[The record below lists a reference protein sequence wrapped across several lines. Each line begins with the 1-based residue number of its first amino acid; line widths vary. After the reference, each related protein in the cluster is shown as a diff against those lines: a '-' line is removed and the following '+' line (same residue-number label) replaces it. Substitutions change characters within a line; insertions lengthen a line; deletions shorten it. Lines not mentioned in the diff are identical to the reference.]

1 MEGSATKRKRDAVPK
16 DKKVINYY
24 DYQHYT
30 TTTNPTTQDD
40 NPKQLWLMTFGSS
53 SPDVTI
59 EMLEACGVKTGVNAI
74 HNATWRESKYTLLS
88 LSRKGR
94 MRGSQVNA
102 LVKKLSADHNMVS
115 SEIMGYES
123 ITGNVRKSDDSIPL
137 HPGFKLMVDFLQ
149 TGKGDGVRS
158 WTKEKEETH
167 AKRKGY
173 LQRHAGT
180 SDIDAMTKA
189 QLQTTCHAL
198 KKIVDETEPIR
209 STYTTLQ
216 VQLDNAEARLAAQT
230 EELHATRVALRRAMA
245 QIWEEMGTPGDTL
258 RALIVACGCTELL
271 DRGIRKDLEPSPEE
285 LANW

>member
-1 MEGSATKRKRDAVPK
+1 MEGSSMKRKR
-16 DKKVINYY
+16 
-24 DYQHYT
+24 
-30 TTTNPTTQDD
+30 DD

-59 EMLEACGVKTGVNAI
+59 EMLEACGVTTGVNAI

-158 WTKEKEETH
+158 WTKEETH

-216 VQLDNAEARLAAQT
+216 IQLDNAEARLASQT

-271 DRGIRKDLEPSPEE
+271 DRGIRKDLELSPEE
-285 LANW
+285 LATW